1 MRKNLFLIALLT
13 GFIFTNSVA
22 QSYQVHSLYMYSF
35 TKYVKWPDA
44 YSEGDFVIGVLGD
57 SDIIPHLNKMASLK
71 KVGSRLIQV
80 VKYNS
85 VDEIGKCNMLFI
97 SKDRSD
103 NFDAVKQK
111 LESTATLL
119 LTEKEGLGKK
129 GSGINFILRQNKLL
143 FELNKTAIDNSGL
156 QISQELVKFAVMI

>member
-1 MRKNLFLIALLT
+1 MRKNLFLIALLS
-13 GFIFTNSVA
+13 GFMFTNAIA
-22 QSYQVHSLYMYSF
+22 QNYQVHSLYMYSF

-44 YSEGDFVIGVLGD
+44 YSEGDFVIGILGN

-71 KVGSRLIQV
+71 KVGERLIRV

-85 VDEIGKCNMLFI
+85 VDEIDKCNMLFI
-97 SKDRSD
+97 SADNSD
-103 NFDAVKQK
+103 DFDAVKK
-111 LESTATLL
+111 KMESTATLL
-119 LTEKEGLGKK
+119 LTEKEGFGKR

-156 QISQELVKFAVMI
+156 QISQELVKFAIMI